1 MIGLL
6 MKDLYLLRQ
15 NAKSMLFVLLIW
27 SMIFLGGKKDGMFL
41 IPMFIMVAA
50 INGLSL
56 FAYDRQTKWETYV
69 LSMPVMRGK
78 IVLEK
83 YVFTVCSALL
93 AGSMAVVVVV
103 LSRLVK
109 NQPMGLEFLQEV
121 GMNLLIGL
129 VIAFLYNAISFPLAF
144 WLGVEKARVIPGVI
158 MGAGVFLFVVF
169 ASRLQ
174 EGSMSGD
181 AVGLTVS
188 IGAAVAAA
196 VVMVISCMISAAI
209 YEKKEF

>member
-1 MIGLL
+1 MMGLL

-27 SMIFLGGKKDGMFL
+27 SLIFLGGKKDGMFL

-103 LSRLVK
+103 LSQLVK
-109 NQPMGLEFLQEV
+109 NQPIGLEFLQEV
-121 GMNLLIGL
+121 GINLLIGL
-129 VIAFLYNAISFPLAF
+129 VIAFLYNAILLPVSLLA
-144 WLGVEKARVIPGVI
+144 GRGK
-158 MGAGVFLFVVF
+158 GAGDSGDDHGSGALPVCGL
-169 ASRLQ
+169 RLQ
-174 EGSMSGD
+174 
-181 AVGLTVS
+181 AQRWK
-188 IGAAVAAA
+188 
-196 VVMVISCMISAAI
+196 SAR
-209 YEKKEF
+209 